1 MKNIFR
7 FVLLMLV
14 ILCSINPSIAQW
26 SSDPSKNTP
35 VDTGGHSAADVVMMK
50 DGNGGAFI
58 VWDDLREGYSNP
70 KIFAQHLDKNG
81 FALWTANGVEVSP
94 PGTGQTLPQIA
105 AVGDG
110 GIIVSWEEDNR
121 DSIPVFGGTSP
132 AIFAQRISPHGARLW
147 RDSALHIAG
156 PLPFQLFYAQGVPT
170 ACASDGIGGAYVGW
184 ADLNYGIQD
193 VIVSRIDSS
202 GHIRWA
208 SVAMNGYYA
217 AGLLAGGY
225 SKLRLLQNGTTGVIL
240 AWTDV
245 RNAFTTGV
253 SLFAQKLDSA
263 GTRQWDTTGVAL
275 APKPQY
281 LQQQTNEVIVS
292 DNAGGAIYAW
302 EQSASGSSPHG
313 YAGHVSASG
322 QLTWISATDSLGVLV
337 DSKASTGQENIS
349 MISGGNGTALLSWTD
364 GANYAYVQKIASDGS
379 LPWGSNPTSIASN
392 TSGEVL
398 TTDDNGGVI
407 VAWGEGLQNG
417 VNIFAQRVNGSGQT
431 VWSNATYGTAGNP
444 VSTTPSAFQGSP
456 VIVPDDAG
464 GAIIA
469 WHDQRPYNYGGPY
482 DIYAHHIG
490 SNGLTQVNQ
499 QVTGSPREFSLS
511 QNYPNPFNPSTQIQF
526 SIAQAGIVTLKVYD
540 LLGREVATLVHQ
552 NLTPSS
558 YSVTWNAANVASGAY
573 FYRLQSGS
581 YVETRKLMLMK

>member
-1 MKNIFR
+1 MRKFYLISFL
-7 FVLLMLV
+7 FIALL
-14 ILCSINPSIAQW
+14 ICGIGRSYGQW

-35 VDTGGHSAADVVMMK
+35 VDTGGHSPADVVMLK

-58 VWDDLREGYSNP
+58 VWDDTRAASGIP
-70 KIFAQHLDKNG
+70 KIFAQHLDKSGN
-81 FALWTANGVEVSP
+81 ALWTANGLEIC
-94 PGTGQTLPQIA
+94 PGGADQILPQVA

-110 GIIVSWEEDNR
+110 GIIVSWAEQNR
-121 DSIPVFGGTSP
+121 DSVLGSPAP
-132 AIFAQRISPHGARLW
+132 AIFAQRIAPNGTLSWGNAGLAIAQPQYLQLLYPG
-147 RDSALHIAG
+147 SAGGI
-156 PLPFQLFYAQGVPT
+156 
-170 ACASDGIGGAYVGW
+170 ASDGFGGAYVSW
-184 ADLNYGIQD
+184 AILNYGLQNL
-193 VIVSRIDSS
+193 IVSRIDSS
-202 GHIRWA
+202 GNIRW
-208 SVAMNGYYA
+208 SSSAMNGYSTLSS
-217 AGLLAGGY
+217 GLPDGGY
-225 SKLRLLQNGTTGVIL
+225 LHIRLLQNGTAGVII

-245 RNAFTTGV
+245 RNAFTTGI

-263 GTRQWDTTGVAL
+263 GTRLWDTMGVAL

-302 EQSASGSSPHG
+302 EESASGSSPHG

-322 QLTWISATDSLGVLV
+322 QLTWISPTDSLGTLV
-337 DSKASTGQENIS
+337 DSKTSTGQENLS
-349 MISGGNGTALLSWTD
+349 MISGGNGTALLTWTD
-364 GANYAYVQKIASDGS
+364 GAEYAYAQKIASDGS
-379 LPWGSNPTSIASN
+379 LPWGSNPTSFAAN

-398 TTDDNGGVI
+398 TTDGNGGVI
-407 VAWGEGLQNG
+407 VAWGQGLQNG

-431 VWSNATYGTAGNP
+431 VWSNPTYGTAGNP

-490 SNGLTQVNQ
+490 SNGLTKVNQ
-499 QVTGSPREFSLS
+499 QVIGSPKEFFLS

-526 SIAQAGIVTLKVYD
+526 SIAQAGFVTLKVYD
-540 LLGREVATLVHQ
+540 MLGREVATLVHQ
-552 NLTPSS
+552 DLTPSS
-558 YSVTWNAANVASGAY
+558 YSVRWNASNIASGVY

-581 YVETRKLMLMK
+581 NVETRKLLLMK